1 MCITIYHNTRWG
13 KSRKTLQLLRD
24 NGFEPNIIEYL
35 KYPPNVNELKE
46 ICRKLELTPI
56 DIIRKNEKEYK
67 QSNISSHDTD
77 DVIINEI
84 VRHPRLMERPIVI
97 KGEKG
102 IIGRPPQ
109 NVLKLL

>member
-35 KYPPNVNELKE
+35 KNPPNVNELKE
-46 ICRKLELTPI
+46 ICKILNLPAA
-56 DIIRKNEKEYK
+56 DIIRTNEKEYK
-67 QSNISSHDTD
+67 QSNISLNDSD

-97 KGEKG
+97 KENKG
-102 IIGRPPQ
+102 IIGRPPE

>member
-24 NGFEPNIIEYL
+24 NGFEPNIIDYL
-35 KYPPNVNELKE
+35 KYPPNVKELKE
-46 ICRKLELTPI
+46 ICRKLDLTAN

-67 QSNISSHDTD
+67 QLNISRHDSND
-77 DVIINEI
+77 DIINEI
-84 VRHPRLMERPIVI
+84 VRHPRLLERPIVI

-102 IIGRPPQ
+102 IIGRPPE
-109 NVLKLL
+109 NVLILL